1 MRLLPNDRTVH
12 DFIFK
17 QQDKGA
23 TLRGAC
29 MKLGMTISDARH
41 SFCRLGKSGEIYRS
55 NGVYKS
61 TAWREHVN
69 PTPTI
74 TRVQD
79 ELIDNGHKL
88 PPEMDAFLEEYVA
101 ARNIGMTP
109 AQARR
114 LAERRYRK
122 EAGVG

>member
-17 QQDKGA
+17 QQ
-23 TLRGAC
+23 
-29 MKLGMTISDARH
+29 
-41 SFCRLGKSGEIYRS
+41 
-55 NGVYKS
+55 
-61 TAWREHVN
+61 
-69 PTPTI
+69 
-74 TRVQD
+74 
-79 ELIDNGHKL
+79 DNGHKL

>member
-41 SFCRLGKSGEIYRS
+41 SFCRLGKSGEISTTDISSHLKWMRFWRS
-55 NGVYKS
+55 
-61 TAWREHVN
+61 T
-69 PTPTI
+69 
-74 TRVQD
+74 
-79 ELIDNGHKL
+79 LL
-88 PPEMDAFLEEYVA
+88 PA
-101 ARNIGMTP
+101 T
-109 AQARR
+109 
-114 LAERRYRK
+114 LA
-122 EAGVG
+122 